1 MGIPIILFLIYK
13 IYAIQIDHNNS
24 YQNYMRLERNVQEH
38 ERASNLD
45 HYCDPVLGSSKTKV
59 EN

>member
-1 MGIPIILFLIYK
+1 MYNN
-13 IYAIQIDHNNS
+13 YTIQIHHNNS
-24 YQNYMRLERNVQEH
+24 YQNYMRLESNVHEH

>member
-1 MGIPIILFLIYK
+1 MYNN
-13 IYAIQIDHNNS
+13 YTIQIHHNNS